1 MASWNKISEDLESGA
16 AKQSQ
21 LEAAMESEAK
31 VIVRAQQ
38 YGKRLENA
46 AHETCDKMTLQVDT
60 LKRAL
65 QYARTLHEQT
75 AASHAAT
82 VKRIHEINFPGGAQK
97 DARPLLRQLQEAD
110 AAREKEHI

>member
-38 YGKRLENA
+38 YGKRLGNA
-46 AHETCDKMTLQVDT
+46 AQETCDKMTLQVDT

-97 DARPLLRQLQEAD
+97 DARPLLRQLQEAG
-110 AAREKEHI
+110 AAREKEHS